1 MYQAMND
8 AAGVVAF
15 MLVADSLGEF
25 EDLKLLSHEQVVDLV
40 DRTQLT
46 IEEHF
51 HEEPDAEETMDACHR
66 LLGVLMTEVRSR
78 SRR

>member
-8 AAGVVAF
+8 AAGITAF
-15 MLVADSLGEF
+15 MLVADLLGEL
-25 EDLKLLSHEQVVDLV
+25 ETRGLLSHEQTVELV

-66 LLGVLMTEVRSR
+66 LLDVLMTEVRSR
-78 SRR
+78 